1 MYCHQMAYSCV
12 FQNNLFKGCVKNKK
26 KTHQKPKNTHDILHL
41 YLELT
46 KA

>member
-1 MYCHQMAYSCV
+1 MAYSCV
-12 FQNNLFKGCVKNKK
+12 FQNNLFKGCVKNKKK